1 MPKFVNTNAHPV
13 RVKDDKG
20 NLRRVRSGEVVSADG
35 ALADSLKDS
44 RGVESASDEHE
55 KAWQEKLEARRMP
68 SGETRD
74 SEAIANAHERVVE
87 NRRSLVSDPLQVVI
101 GDAEAPFGP
110 EPGVV
115 TTKTEHL
122 EGTDDPLVKLAFGEA
137 GAVTTAKVAEQGQRP
152 SAPPADTVV
161 HPAPGAENDAEAVI
175 EATPS
180 VQDAVADQTENP
192 EAQAG
197 EDQPGSRRA
206 RGGGRRRNG

>member
-110 EPGVV
+110 EPGV
-115 TTKTEHL
+115 
-122 EGTDDPLVKLAFGEA
+122 
-137 GAVTTAKVAEQGQRP
+137 
-152 SAPPADTVV
+152 
-161 HPAPGAENDAEAVI
+161 